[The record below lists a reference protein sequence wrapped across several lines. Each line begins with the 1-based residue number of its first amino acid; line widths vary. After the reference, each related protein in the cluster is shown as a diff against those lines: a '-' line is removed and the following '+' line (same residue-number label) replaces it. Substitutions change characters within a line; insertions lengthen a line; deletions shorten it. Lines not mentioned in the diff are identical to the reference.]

1 MLDNLIAAGA
11 IPPTVA
17 AFLRPV
23 ERLVEYADDARHADF
38 LCTELIPTLEAELA
52 LPADRSCRF
61 AMGAS
66 FGAVA
71 SLSAASRHPDV
82 FGGLL
87 LQSGSFAGAGTGC
100 RPRPEPLWR
109 PVRAFVR
116 SYLAAPARVADR
128 VAVTCGVYES
138 LICENRALVPELA
151 GTGMDVQL
159 RRGAR
164 RAQLGELARQPRRRP
179 ALVAGRVTSPPWPT
193 SAVASGSRSAP
204 TCAGRS
210 ATRRCCA
217 GSTWPST
224 STATPS
230 ASTSTASP
238 SSRSTSASRRATT
251 SSSTG

>member
-1 MLDNLIAAGA
+1 MYLPAGDTLAGEHRHPLLVVHDGNDYLQYASVATVLDNLIAAGA
-11 IPPTVA
+11 IPATVA
-17 AFLRPV
+17 AFVRPA
-23 ERLVEYADDARHADF
+23 ERLVEYADDARHAQF

-52 LPADRSCRF
+52 LPGDRSCRF

-71 SLSAASRHPDV
+71 SLSVATRHPDV

-151 GTGMDVQL
+151 GTGMGVNFVEALDGHNWASW
-159 RRGAR
+159 RDT
-164 RAQLGELARQPRRRP
+164 LGVALPWLLA
-179 ALVAGRVTSPPWPT
+179 G
-193 SAVASGSRSAP
+193 
-204 TCAGRS
+204 
-210 ATRRCCA
+210 
-217 GSTWPST
+217 
-224 STATPS
+224 
-230 ASTSTASP
+230 
-238 SSRSTSASRRATT
+238 
-251 SSSTG
+251 